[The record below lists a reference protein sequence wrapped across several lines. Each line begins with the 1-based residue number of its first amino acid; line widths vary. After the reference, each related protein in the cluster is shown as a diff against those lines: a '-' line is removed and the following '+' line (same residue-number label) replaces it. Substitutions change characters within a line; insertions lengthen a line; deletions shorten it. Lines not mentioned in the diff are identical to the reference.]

1 MTDREAAFHWRC
13 EDAHVNDA
21 PPATRAHAGQD
32 RCHLEPVD
40 GAVDGRHKVRDPDA
54 PESAVRF
61 AGTVAGERGVAALR
75 DGLPESVV
83 REAADALWSAAHG
96 AATLALAGVLSADE
110 AAAAQQRAIRAV
122 TRDLDNG

>member
-1 MTDREAAFHWRC
+1 M
-13 EDAHVNDA
+13 
-21 PPATRAHAGQD
+21 
-32 RCHLEPVD
+32 
-40 GAVDGRHKVRDPDA
+40 
-54 PESAVRF
+54 
-61 AGTVAGERGVAALR
+61 AGERGVAALR

-96 AATLALAGVLSADE
+96 AATLALARVPSADE

>member
-75 DGLPESVV
+75 DGPRASYARRRTHCGARHTARQPWRSPESS
-83 REAADALWSAAHG
+83 RPMKPPQPNSARFAP
-96 AATLALAGVLSADE
+96 
-110 AAAAQQRAIRAV
+110 
-122 TRDLDNG
+122 